1 MAVSTV
7 TTMCAEYQ
15 RVRVVIDDDAE
26 AETAP
31 AMVNAWRRM
40 KKMPQIEGKRL
51 RERVRKMQL
60 EDADKSM

>member
-1 MAVSTV
+1 
-7 TTMCAEYQ
+7 MCAEYQ

-40 KKMPQIEGKRL
+40 KKMPHIEGKRL

-60 EDADKSM
+60 EDADRSM

>member
-1 MAVSTV
+1 V

-40 KKMPQIEGKRL
+40 KKKPQIEGKRL

>member
-1 MAVSTV
+1 MAVRTV

-15 RVRVVIDDDAE
+15 RVMVVREDDAE

-31 AMVNAWRRM
+31 AIVNAWRRI
-40 KKMPQIEGKRL
+40 KKKPQIEGKRF

>member
-1 MAVSTV
+1 
-7 TTMCAEYQ
+7 MCAEYHL
-15 RVRVVIDDDAE
+15 VIVLRDDDAE

-40 KKMPQIEGKRL
+40 KKKPQIEGKRL